1 MAELDELPSPPP
13 THRPSV
19 VGQRRGPYKPV
30 LPVGVAGGLGHERRQ
45 RRIDMAARAALAVL
59 NAKDDAATH
68 KDVVREVAEA
78 MARIAHPDSPGLFDE
93 VSSAAMA
100 AATVGMVWSQAREMR
115 AGLATTG
122 IRVANEHATDAARK
136 SARAERAPAVHGSGG
151 REAGERWEG
160 ITRKLGERAP

>member
-30 LPVGVAGGLGHERRQ
+30 LPVGVEGGLGHAQRQ
-45 RRIDMAARAALAVL
+45 HRIDMAARAALAVL
-59 NAKDDAATH
+59 NAKDDAATD
-68 KDVVREVAEA
+68 KSDKSVVREVAEA

-100 AATVGMVWSQAREMR
+100 AATAGMVRSHKI
-115 AGLATTG
+115 L
-122 IRVANEHATDAARK
+122 
-136 SARAERAPAVHGSGG
+136 G
-151 REAGERWEG
+151 RQG
-160 ITRKLGERAP
+160 